1 MLEIISKGF
10 LIGILVSAP
19 MGPIGML
26 CVQRTLNRGRLHGF
40 VTGLGAMASDLIYA
54 GITLTGISFAEN
66 FLNNHDTAIQIIGSI
81 VLIFFGYR
89 VFNNNPLKNRKPQPS
104 ESETQYTKDFLT
116 SFALTLSNAAI
127 LLIFITLF
135 ARFHYNPI
143 EYGFKTLGVA
153 LASIAL
159 GAIAWWFFLTLII
172 GHFSK
177 HFSRRSLVILNR
189 TIGTVLMI
197 VGVLGFAT
205 LL

>member
-1 MLEIISKGF
+1 MLEIILKGF

-40 VTGLGAMASDLIYA
+40 ATGVGAMVSDLIYA
-54 GITLTGISFAEN
+54 SITLTGISFAER
-66 FLNNHDTAIQIIGSI
+66 FLNEHNTVIQIIGSI

-89 VFNNNPLKNRKPQPS
+89 VFNNNPLRSSKPRPS

-143 EYGFKTLGVA
+143 EHGFKALGLS
-153 LASIAL
+153 LAAIAL
-159 GAIAWWFFLTLII
+159 GALFWWFFLTLII

-177 HFSRRSLVILNR
+177 HFSRKSLLMLNR
-189 TIGTVLMI
+189 TIGTVLII
-197 VGVLGFAT
+197 VGALGFVT
-205 LL
+205 L